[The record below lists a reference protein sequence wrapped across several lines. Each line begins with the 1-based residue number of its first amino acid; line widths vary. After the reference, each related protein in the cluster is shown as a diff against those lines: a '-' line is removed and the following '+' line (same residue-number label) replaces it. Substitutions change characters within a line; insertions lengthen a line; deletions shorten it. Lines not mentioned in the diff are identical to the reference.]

1 MSWKLVA
8 HATKEQVEAA
18 LDARDEAWDWDED
31 VVLTGYEIAPDRS
44 EEWVLDAYTPDKPTA
59 AQRAAVAALFGAP
72 APALKAEK
80 LPDTD
85 WVTESQTGVDP
96 IRAGRFFVHTPD
108 HPASAEA
115 GVTSFCIPAAQA
127 FGTGQH
133 ATTWGCLA
141 MLDAM
146 KRDGVVARHVADIGT
161 GTGLLAFAALRLWP
175 QSEATASDID
185 PVCLPAVEENAVLNG
200 FTLGTAPGE
209 LAMVV
214 AEGMDN
220 ALLQARAPYDLL
232 IANILAGP
240 LIDLAPDF
248 AAAVSPRGHIVLSG
262 LLVAQEAQVLA
273 AYLRQ
278 GFRLQKRLRRGD
290 WAVLWLR
297 ERYRGF

>member
-8 HATKEQVEAA
+8 HASKDRVEAA
-18 LDARDEAWDWDED
+18 LERRDEVWNWDED
-31 VVLTGYEIAPDRS
+31 LVLTAYEIAPDRPDD
-44 EEWVLDAYTPDKPTA
+44 WVLDAYTPAKPTR
-59 AQRAAVAALFGAP
+59 AQTQAVAALFAAP

-80 LPDTD
+80 LPDAD
-85 WVTESQTGVDP
+85 WVVESQKGVEP

-108 HPASAEA
+108 HAPSTQP

-146 KRDGVVARHVADIGT
+146 KRQGLVVRNLADIGT
-161 GTGLLAFAALRLWP
+161 GTGLLAFAAMVLWP
-175 QSEATASDID
+175 RAKASASDID
-185 PVCLPAVEENAVLNG
+185 PVCLPSVEENAARNG
-200 FTLGTAPGE
+200 FTMGTEPGA

-214 AEGMDN
+214 AAGMADEF
-220 ALLQARAPYDLL
+220 LTARAPYDLL

-240 LIDLAPDF
+240 LIDLAPHF
-248 AAAVSPRGHIVLSG
+248 AAAVCARGHIVLSG
-262 LLVAQEAQVLA
+262 LLVTQEAAVLS
-273 AYLRQ
+273 AYRKA
-278 GFRLQKRLRRGD
+278 GFRLQQRLHRGD

-297 ERYRGF
+297 QRYRG